1 MKTVRVTLSER
12 RAAEVEAAL
21 AAGEF
26 DSVSDLVDAA
36 LARFLAEG
44 PDEEQLLADIDDFL
58 ARRAAGERLVPGA
71 EAFEAILAELRR

>member
-1 MKTVRVTLSER
+1 MKTLRVTLSER

-36 LARFLAEG
+36 LARFLADG
-44 PDEEQLLADIDDFL
+44 PDEERVLADIDDFL
-58 ARRAAGERLVPGA
+58 SRRAAGELPLTA
-71 EAFEAILAELRR
+71 DEAFGAILSDLRR

>member
-1 MKTVRVTLSER
+1 MKTVRVTLTER

-36 LARFLAEG
+36 LGRFLAEA
-44 PDEEQLLADIDDFL
+44 PDEDQLLADIDDFL
-58 ARRAAGERLVPGA
+58 ARRAAGEQPIPGG
-71 EAFEAILAELRR
+71 EAFEAILADLRR